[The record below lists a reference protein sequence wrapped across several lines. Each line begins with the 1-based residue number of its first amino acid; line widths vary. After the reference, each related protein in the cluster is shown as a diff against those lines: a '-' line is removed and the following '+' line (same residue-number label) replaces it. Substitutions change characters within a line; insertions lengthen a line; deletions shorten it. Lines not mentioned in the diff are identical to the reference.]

1 MYRKDLIDTDM
12 LDELITQHKGMYLQS
27 YVNTLKIPS
36 LNARCEE
43 ELATTT
49 DDKKK
54 EALTSQIA
62 QNNANLVSNKEQM
75 KNLEE
80 MTDKLLSFKSSL

>member
-1 MYRKDLIDTDM
+1 
-12 LDELITQHKGMYLQS
+12 MYLQS

-80 MTDKLLSFKSSL
+80 MTDKLLAFKSSL

>member
-1 MYRKDLIDTDM
+1 
-12 LDELITQHKGMYLQS
+12 MYLQS

-80 MTDKLLSFKSSL
+80 MTDKLLDFKSSL